1 MKTKTI
7 YLSVIFLL
15 LATMA
20 AAAWPP
26 CLLKNQY
33 NKDGLRHGRWV
44 YYWDGTKV
52 PMNRL
57 RFKNGREFGMNRYYT
72 ENGKKW
78 LQFNAF
84 KDGRMKVTYYD
95 EYGRKEKKGDAIM
108 IYDPGEIRYSWNGKW
123 KFYENG
129 KVIKTVIYEMG
140 APVDEGAEEDRPE

>member
-1 MKTKTI
+1 MK
-7 YLSVIFLL
+7 LRLLFFFLVIFSVNIQ
-15 LATMA
+15 ASVC
-20 AAAWPP
+20 WPG
-26 CLLKNQY
+26 LFKVNQY
-33 NKDGLRHGRWV
+33 NKNGLRHGRWV

-57 RFKNGREFGMNRYYT
+57 RFKNGREFGMNRYYN
-72 ENGKKW
+72 EKGKKW

-140 APVDEGAEEDRPE
+140 APIEEEAKEDRLE